1 MIDETVTFSIPVAD
15 PLTAVLIC
23 DLLWMNGVQ
32 GVEEIDIDGESVLL
46 RSSFGTT
53 EADTLQ
59 RLSDLFGD
67 WSPSLQWEISRV
79 DPSIT
84 DSWKQFAQ
92 TIEITPSLRIV
103 PAWLPQ
109 PNERSN
115 ALEVVIDP
123 GATFG
128 MGDHP
133 TTRGSLSLVS
143 KRLQSGGTILDV
155 GCGSGVLG
163 ISALLLGARRAQ
175 GIDINPASV
184 EVSRANASRNG
195 VDGRW
200 SVSLDSL
207 DTLSERFDLIVAN
220 ILAPVLI
227 ELAED
232 LVRLLGDEGTLVI
245 SGVLRDRYDHVVKAL
260 SPLAIVDSIDV
271 EGWTSLALRR

>member
-1 MIDETVTFSIPVAD
+1 MIDETVTFSINVAD

-23 DLLWMNGVQ
+23 DRLWMNGVQ
-32 GVEEIDIDGESVLL
+32 GVEEIDIDSGGVLL
-46 RSSFGTT
+46 RSSFGTP
-53 EADTLQ
+53 EADTLE
-59 RLSDLFGD
+59 RLADLFGD
-67 WSPSLQWEISRV
+67 WSPSLQWETSRV
-79 DPSIT
+79 DPCIAN
-84 DSWKQFAQ
+84 SWKQFAQ

-103 PAWLPQ
+103 PAWFLQ
-109 PNERSN
+109 SNEGRYV
-115 ALEVVIDP
+115 LDVFIDP

-143 KRLQSGGTILDV
+143 RILRSDETILDV
-155 GCGSGVLG
+155 GCGSGILG
-163 ISALLLGARRAQ
+163 ISALLLGARRAH

-184 EVSRANASRNG
+184 EVSRANAIRNG
-195 VDGRW
+195 VDGSW

-207 DTLSERFDLIVAN
+207 DTLSDRFDLIVAN

-232 LVRLLGDEGTLVI
+232 LVRLLSDEGTLVI

-260 SPLAIVDSIDV
+260 SPLEIVDSVDI